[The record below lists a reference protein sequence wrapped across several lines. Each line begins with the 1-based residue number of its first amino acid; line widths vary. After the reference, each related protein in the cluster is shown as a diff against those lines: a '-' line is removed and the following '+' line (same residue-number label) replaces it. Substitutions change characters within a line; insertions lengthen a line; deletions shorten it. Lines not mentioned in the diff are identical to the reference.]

1 MIGIAVLAFFLIVL
15 NIILWMVFLKKFKN
29 LFSTDDIIS
38 STRLEVKRMIEDVN
52 RATVKDMDIIESQ
65 IKQLKS
71 IIAEADRHVAMARS
85 ELERQ
90 SKAYNLQTYTSS
102 EMKKKLDVVSQS
114 EFQPRNPASTAV
126 SAYSRI
132 SDGLKQDESYS
143 ITSEGSLYLNKE
155 SSQIN
160 EEPKE
165 KVISSPSGT
174 QNTVTAPKS
183 LKAVQ
188 SVAKIPQLGP
198 KVTFAD
204 NPVKPKKDINQQIRE
219 LDEQGYSQEEIATQL
234 QLTITEVQFSLD
246 MGL

>member
-102 EMKKKLDVVSQS
+102 EMKKRLDVVSQS

-160 EEPKE
+160 EESKE

-174 QNTVTAPKS
+174 QFTVYEEGA
-183 LKAVQ
+183 

>member
-38 STRLEVKRMIEDVN
+38 STRLEVKRMIEDVD

-102 EMKKKLDVVSQS
+102 EMKKRLDVVSQS

-160 EEPKE
+160 EESKE

-174 QNTVTAPKS
+174 QFTVYEEGA
-183 LKAVQ
+183 

>member
-165 KVISSPSGT
+165 KVISSLSGT
-174 QNTVTAPKS
+174 QFTVYEEGA
-183 LKAVQ
+183 

>member
-160 EEPKE
+160 EESKE

-174 QNTVTAPKS
+174 QFTVYEEGA
-183 LKAVQ
+183 

>member
-160 EEPKE
+160 EETKE

-174 QNTVTAPKS
+174 QFTVYEEGA
-183 LKAVQ
+183 

-219 LDEQGYSQEEIATQL
+219 LDEKGYSQEEIATQL

>member
-102 EMKKKLDVVSQS
+102 EMKKRLDVVSQS

-160 EEPKE
+160 EEQKE

-174 QNTVTAPKS
+174 QFTVYEEGA
-183 LKAVQ
+183 

>member
-143 ITSEGSLYLNKE
+143 ITSEGFLYLNKE

-174 QNTVTAPKS
+174 QFTVYEEGA
-183 LKAVQ
+183 

>member
-132 SDGLKQDESYS
+132 SDGLRQDESYS

-174 QNTVTAPKS
+174 QFTVYEEGA
-183 LKAVQ
+183 

>member
-71 IIAEADRHVAMARS
+71 IIAEADRHVAMARF

-174 QNTVTAPKS
+174 QFTVYEEGA
-183 LKAVQ
+183 

-234 QLTITEVQFSLD
+234 KLTITEVQFSLD